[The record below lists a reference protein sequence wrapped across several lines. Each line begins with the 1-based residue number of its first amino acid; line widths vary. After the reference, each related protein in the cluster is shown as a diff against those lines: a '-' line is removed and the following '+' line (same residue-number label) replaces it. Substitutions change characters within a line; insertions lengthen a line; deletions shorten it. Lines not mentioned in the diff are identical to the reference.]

1 MTTNVAVPRTCPGQR
16 LLPAVL
22 GSLHSGRGEGQ
33 RVAEAS
39 PQPFARW
46 PPTAHVAP
54 PSHGC
59 SGCRGGRVML
69 TRRSPAWALL
79 LSLSHPSHL
88 STGLGRRDSP
98 QNRVP
103 ASAGW
108 AERSPVGWPHRSW
121 ELMPEPPVGPS
132 SGGHAKPLLQPQG
145 LPGKAALPITAPC
158 DFRQAAKPP
167 AHCFAAAARQCPNT
181 ARCQLPTTLQRKVPW
196 RHLNSI

>member
-59 SGCRGGRVML
+59 SGCHGGRVML

-145 LPGKAALPITAPC
+145 SPGRLRFPSLLRVTSGKQQTHQPTALLLLPGSAQTLPAVSS
-158 DFRQAAKPP
+158 PP
-167 AHCFAAAARQCPNT
+167 LCSARYYGG
-181 ARCQLPTTLQRKVPW
+181 
-196 RHLNSI
+196 I